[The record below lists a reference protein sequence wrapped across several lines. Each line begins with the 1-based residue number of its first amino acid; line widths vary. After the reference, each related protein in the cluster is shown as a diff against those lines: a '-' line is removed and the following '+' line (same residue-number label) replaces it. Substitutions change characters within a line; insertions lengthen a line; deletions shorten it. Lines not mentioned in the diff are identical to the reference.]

1 MCLYCRLGLLRA
13 RKGRPKNKTVDV
25 FESDTDNRAN
35 GNETNVYH
43 VEAGFCPLLYV
54 G

>member
-1 MCLYCRLGLLRA
+1 MCLYCRLGLRWA
-13 RKGRPKNKTVDV
+13 RKGLPKNKTVDV
-25 FESDTDNRAN
+25 FDSDTDNRAN
-35 GNETNVYH
+35 GNELNIYH